1 MKILCEISGINEE
14 TKSQG
19 GSAVFLM
26 TLEIPTNLC
35 VDVGESWKKP

>member
-1 MKILCEISGINEE
+1 MLCEVSSIHEE
-14 TKSQG
+14 IKSQG

-35 VDVGESWKKP
+35 GDVGGSREKP